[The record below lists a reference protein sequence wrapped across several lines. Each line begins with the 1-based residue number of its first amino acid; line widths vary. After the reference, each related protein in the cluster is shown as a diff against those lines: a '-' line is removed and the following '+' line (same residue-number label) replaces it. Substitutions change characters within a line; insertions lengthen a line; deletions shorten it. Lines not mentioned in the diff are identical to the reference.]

1 MEAIIDTDLI
11 DEILDRHNCDKSKII
26 AIMQDVQSV
35 YRYLPQEALTR
46 ISERVGLSKTKI
58 YGVATFYGNFS
69 FEPKGKYVLK
79 VCRGTSCHVR
89 RSDTVLQ
96 AIYNVTGMGEYKTS
110 TDDGLFSIE
119 VVSCLGA
126 CSLSPVVMVND
137 EVHPAMTPDKA
148 MRLIAEIRTKE
159 GVK

>member
-1 MEAIIDTDLI
+1 MEAIIDIDLI

-35 YRYLPQEALTR
+35 YRYLPQEVLAR

>member
-1 MEAIIDTDLI
+1 MGMVLLFVSALSAFSQNRSNITVTGTVVDDLNTPVEQATI
-11 DEILDRHNCDKSKII
+11 QMLSLPDSTYVKGI
-26 AIMQDVQSV
+26 ATKGDGSFS
-35 YRYLPQEALTR
+35 LP
-46 ISERVGLSKTKI
+46 RVR
-58 YGVATFYGNFS
+58 A
-69 FEPKGKYVLK
+69 GKYVLK